1 MPARWPRAGCG
12 GAPILVVEDLTQEG
26 LPVATS
32 ADGRQAL
39 DWARGHRP
47 ALVVLDM
54 VLPKLDGEAVAQ
66 ALREQYGAGVP
77 ILLVTGTADPGEHAE
92 HMGAAM
98 YLHKPFL
105 LDDLLTAV
113 GALLNAYA
121 S

>member
-1 MPARWPRAGCG
+1 MREG
-12 GAPILVVEDLTQEG
+12 LTQEG

-39 DWARGHRP
+39 DWARGHLP

-92 HMGAAM
+92 HMGVAM
-98 YLHKPFL
+98 
-105 LDDLLTAV
+105 
-113 GALLNAYA
+113 
-121 S
+121 